1 MRSLARLG
9 FRSDLAVVAVLIAA
23 IMLMIVPMPT
33 VAVDTLLAFNLGA
46 SVLLLMVAFYL
57 QSPVQFST
65 LPAVIL
71 LATVFRLSLSIAIT
85 RLVLLQADAGEIIR
99 TFGEFVVA
107 GNIMVGLVIFLII
120 TIVQFIVI
128 TKGAERIAEVAARF
142 SLDAMPGKQMAIDAD
157 LRSGEIDQAA
167 GRQRR
172 RALEQE
178 SQLYG
183 AMDGAMKFVKG
194 DAIAGLVIIVINL
207 VGGLAVGVLQHGMSF
222 AQAGQT
228 YSILTIGDGLV
239 AQIPALIV
247 SITAGTVV
255 TRVAGGDADSLGG
268 EIALQLGKD
277 SRALWLAAA
286 IAAMIGFIPGFP
298 TVIFLAIAVGLGF
311 LARAASHRRIAIDR
325 QDASPTPAVPPPAAR
340 VQMVVSHALAAEF
353 TTERLQGATVR
364 AGAALARE
372 LGIPVPVADVHEAA
386 LADRGFRID
395 LDGVPLADGEIPPD
409 GLLLRDDPENAEL
422 AGVAVTHGR
431 PLPGLAEPVWIP
443 TTQRLAASGA
453 GLGFTEPADVLGQS
467 MAATLRRHSS
477 QIMGIQEARQILS
490 AGEVQWGELV
500 REVQRVVPLQ
510 RMADLFRRLLEEG
523 LSLRNLRGVLESLL
537 EHAAREQDPALL
549 AETVRAGMRRQI
561 CHAYADKLG
570 VIGAFIVD
578 AEAENLLRN
587 AIQQSGGGSRF
598 NLAEGAMTALVERV
612 RAEVAGSR
620 GPGPVVLTALDLRR
634 HLRGLLANNGVHTP
648 VLSFYD
654 LLPEFTVQPLGTIRL
669 SAAAEPTTGATAER
683 PAGGTVAERAVA
695 AAAERNAPE
704 RSVMEPRAEL
714 PQPPVIGR
722 AA

>member
-1 MRSLARLG
+1 MLGRVLRGLG

-33 VAVDTLLAFNLGA
+33 LAVDTLLAFNLGA

-57 QSPVQFST
+57 QTPVQFST

-71 LATVFRLSLSIAIT
+71 IATVFRLSLSIAIT
-85 RLVLLQADAGEIIR
+85 RLVLVQADAGEIIR

-157 LRSGEIDQAA
+157 LRSGEIDQTM

-207 VGGLAVGVLQHGMSF
+207 VGGLVVGVAQHGMSF
-222 AQAGQT
+222 AEAGQT
-228 YSILTIGDGLV
+228 YSILTVGDGLV
-239 AQIPALIV
+239 AQIPALFV

-255 TRVAGGDADSLGG
+255 TRVSGGEADSLGG

-286 IAAMIGFIPGFP
+286 IALLIGCIPGFP
-298 TVIFLAIAVGLGF
+298 TAIFAVIAVGLGL
-311 LARAASHRRIAIDR
+311 LARAASRRKVAAV
-325 QDASPTPAVPPPAAR
+325 QDALPKQAVPPPPAR
-340 VQMVVSHALAAEF
+340 VQVVVSRDLAAEL
-353 TTERLQGATVR
+353 TPALLHGAIAR
-364 AGAALARE
+364 SAAALAQE
-372 LGIPVPVADVHEAA
+372 QGIPVPAADIQEAV
-386 LADRGFRID
+386 LPDRGFRID

-409 GLLLRDDPENAEL
+409 SLLLRDDAENAIL
-422 AGVAVTHGR
+422 AGVTATLGP
-431 PLPGLAEPVWIP
+431 PLPNVAEPLWVP
-443 TTQRLAASGA
+443 AAQRAQLAASNV
-453 GLGFTEPADVLGQS
+453 GFMEPAEVLAQA
-467 MAATLRRHSS
+467 MATALRRQAG
-477 QIMGIQEARQILS
+477 QIVGIQETRQILA
-490 AGEVQWGELV
+490 AGEQLWGELV
-500 REVQRVVPLQ
+500 REVQRIVPLQ
-510 RMADLFRRLLEEG
+510 RAADLFRRLLDEG
-523 LSLRNLRGVLESLL
+523 LSLRNLRGLLESVL
-537 EHAAREQDPALL
+537 EHAGREQDPAML

-561 CHAYADKLG
+561 CHAYADKLR

-587 AIQQSGGGSRF
+587 AIQQAGGGSRL
-598 NLAEGAMTALVERV
+598 NLAEGTAAALVERV
-612 RAEVAGSR
+612 RAEVGASR

-634 HLRGLLANNGVHTP
+634 HLRGLLANNGVYTP
-648 VLSFYD
+648 VLSFHD
-654 LLPEFTVQPLGTIRL
+654 LLPDFTVQPLGTIRL
-669 SAAAEPTTGATAER
+669 TGGAAATPTIA
-683 PAGGTVAERAVA
+683 
-695 AAAERNAPE
+695 
-704 RSVMEPRAEL
+704 EPRAEL
-714 PQPPVIGR
+714 PRQAV
-722 AA
+722 A